1 MTLLASIFALFLVVL
16 VGGGIFVYMFM
27 LTNGA
32 FGEKIPRNRKHHL
45 GRVSLSQTATM
56 PTAAAAAHL
65 YPGKRTH
72 MSTHMRVFILY
83 SLGILLAL
91 VVLIV
96 LVLGVTQF

>member
-1 MTLLASIFALFLVVL
+1 MILLASIFALFFIVL

-32 FGEKIPRNRKHHL
+32 FGEKIPHSRKNHI
-45 GRVSLSQTATM
+45 GKVSLSQTGTI
-56 PTAAAAAHL
+56 PTAAAAARL
-65 YPGKRTH
+65 YPGKRAH